1 MPVHSLEHRMPE
13 DIPSLPMMQRR
24 RILGYVIPAVNL
36 PLFVYNIYQI
46 VIHFQVG
53 MTIGSQLFWEDLVVL
68 ILTAFLTYSIP
79 QFFPVYDS
87 KYSHTKE
94 GLSIKRLLRKDV
106 LIPYRSIDRADVF
119 IKVDDTIDE
128 EAKKYATGQA
138 EILRKS
144 GFKFKDYT
152 NSDQTILNLF
162 VEKNI
167 YMLSPSKPK
176 ALLKELKRRN
186 KKLSARIVELTRRGK
201 HIQDL
206 T

>member
-1 MPVHSLEHRMPE
+1 MPE
-13 DIPSLPMMQRR
+13 DIQSLPLMQRR
-24 RILGYVIPAVNL
+24 RILGYAIPAVNL
-36 PLFVYNIYQI
+36 PLFLYNFYVIA
-46 VIHFQVG
+46 IHFQEG
-53 MTIGSQLFWEDLVVL
+53 MPIGSSMFWEDMIVL
-68 ILTAFLTYSIP
+68 ILTGFLTYYIP
-79 QFFPVYDS
+79 QFFPVYVS

-94 GLSIKRLLRKDV
+94 GLSIKRLIRKEV
-106 LIPYRSIDRADVF
+106 IIPYRSIDRAEVYLR
-119 IKVDDTIDE
+119 VDNEIDE

-152 NSDQTILNLF
+152 NSDQAILNLF

-201 HIQDL
+201 RIQDL
-206 T
+206 G

>member
-1 MPVHSLEHRMPE
+1 MPE

-24 RILGYVIPAVNL
+24 RLLGYAIPAVNL
-36 PLFVYNIYQI
+36 PLFIYNIYKI
-46 VIHFQVG
+46 VIHFQEG
-53 MTIGSQLFWEDLVVL
+53 MTIGSSLFWEDLVVL

-79 QFFPVYDS
+79 QYFPVYDS

-119 IKVDDTIDE
+119 IKVDETIE
-128 EAKKYATGQA
+128 EAAKKYATGQA
-138 EILRKS
+138 EIMRNS

-152 NSDQTILNLF
+152 NSDQIILNLF
-162 VEKNI
+162 VEKDI
-167 YMLSPSKPK
+167 YMLSPAKPK

-186 KKLSARIVELTRRGK
+186 KKLSARIVELTQRGK
-201 HIQDL
+201 RIQDL
-206 T
+206 A

>member
-1 MPVHSLEHRMPE
+1 MPE

-46 VIHFQVG
+46 VIHFQEG

-138 EILRKS
+138 EILRIC

-201 HIQDL
+201 RIQDL